1 VLTGLMVVVTA
12 PPDRGTVEVGDVE
25 CGANVVLE

>member
-1 VLTGLMVVVTA
+1 VLIDPTVVVTA

-25 CGANVVLE
+25 RGANVVLE

>member
-1 VLTGLMVVVTA
+1 MVVVTA